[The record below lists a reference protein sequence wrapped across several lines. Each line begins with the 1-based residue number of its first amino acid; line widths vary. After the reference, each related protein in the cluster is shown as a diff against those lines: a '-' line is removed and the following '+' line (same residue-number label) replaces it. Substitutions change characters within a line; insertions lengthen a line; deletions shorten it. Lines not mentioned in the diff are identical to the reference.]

1 MSLVS
6 TENMNLLLEVLTEG
20 NTNKSSQ
27 NKLKSFVLNRTN
39 YYHRNRLKYGSMR
52 DVNKKIIAEGFNY
65 MKQQQVSYN
74 NPNDLSQIHS
84 KKGNDFDL
92 RLKEHETNFNTMI
105 NGNKPNEIDFS
116 DNLEEEEAI
125 PPNNMEYIVNQT
137 LADREKELNR
147 ITTAYNVD
155 EAKTSEWLNTK
166 ETSIKL
172 NISESVPLNDVKNIK
187 PKRVTFQDNP
197 NNKSNN
203 KSNNNSNNTIIN
215 SNVVEEIKSFIVEQK
230 INDINNK
237 ILERLDIIE
246 KNQRLLLKHFNL
258 IKDNPTMSLS

>member
-20 NTNKSSQ
+20 NTNKNTQ

-39 YYHRNRLKYGSMR
+39 YYHRNRLKHGSIR

-65 MKQQQVSYN
+65 MKQQQQVSYN

-92 RLKEHETNFNTMI
+92 RLKEHESNFNTMI
-105 NGNKPNEIDFS
+105 NGNKPDEIDFS

-125 PPNNMEYIVNQT
+125 PPNNMEYIMNQT

-147 ITTAYNVD
+147 ITNAYNVD
-155 EAKTSEWLNTK
+155 EAKTAEWLNTK

-187 PKRVTFQDNP
+187 PKRVTFQDNA
-197 NNKSNN
+197 
-203 KSNNNSNNTIIN
+203 NNNSNNTIIN

-230 INDINNK
+230 INDFNDK

-246 KNQRLLLKHFNL
+246 KNQRLLLKHFDL